1 MAIRDKV
8 EGFEFV
14 SATDDEYV
22 FREVRSLENYDDL
35 SRYIALLPRK
45 GRALTFNPTRF
56 LKSKTINAIGTDP
69 KDGRYYLEI
78 VYHCGGAETSSQTTD
93 ADGNPLDPETPP
105 WLYRCENYQSDGAT
119 EEITATGIYL
129 PDFDAP
135 VPFVNT
141 AGVPL
146 QAATTRNLRAVS
158 FSYNVRDFSES
169 VALMLQGT
177 VNRSPVVIAGV
188 AYPERCVKLENISA
202 TFEEENDAQG
212 LPKWRY
218 HKINVELLIDPMTW
232 NRDYLNV
239 GNHVRL
245 GGGLRRIWQW
255 TNDDGSTQYGDLY
268 NANKAGAEDVEETTE
283 PMFLTPAGDNIS
295 PFDAEGRQIPTYIT
309 GCLSRPADWTVL
321 QLPKVR

>member
-8 EGFEFV
+8 EGLEFV

-22 FREVRSLENYDDL
+22 FKEVRSLENYDDL
-35 SRYIALLPRK
+35 SRYISMLPKK
-45 GRALTFNPTRF
+45 GRALTYNPTRF
-56 LKSKTINAIGTDP
+56 LKSKSVNAIGTGD
-69 KDGRYYLEI
+69 DGRFYIEI
-78 VYHCGGAETSSQTTD
+78 TYRCGGAEASERTTD
-93 ADGNPLDPETPP
+93 VDGNPVDPDTPP

-119 EEITATGIYL
+119 EETTATGIYL

-169 VALMLQGT
+169 VALALCGT
-177 VNRSPVVIAGV
+177 VNRSPTVIAGV
-188 AYPERCVKLENISA
+188 AYPARCVKLENIGA
-202 TFEEENDAQG
+202 TLEEENDAEG
-212 LPKWRY
+212 YPRWRY
-218 HKINVELLIDPMTW
+218 HKINVELLVDPLTW

-255 TNDDGSTQYGDLY
+255 TDADGSTQYGDLY

-283 PMFLTPAGDNIS
+283 PMFLTPEGDNIS

-309 GCLSRPADWTVL
+309 GCLSRPADWTIL
-321 QLPKVR
+321 QLPQVR